1 LDRCEK
7 LKLFF
12 LVQSPDLQII
22 SIQQWYQVSKLLK
35 TNDAAKYLGV
45 SRSSLTNWV
54 KQGLLGSGV
63 TPGGHYR
70 FTADELDKFAEKR
83 GLNIPKAM
91 NDSGKVKILVI
102 DDDAAFREFIK
113 NALDVFSGYELRES
127 IDGMQGALLIGTWQP
142 DLVILDLRMPNM
154 NGVEFCRMLR
164 QNEDTE
170 DVKVIIASAYLSPE
184 AKSDIAKLAVDVVL
198 EKPVRLGSIVAA
210 VEKCT
215 DLKLR

>member
-1 LDRCEK
+1 
-7 LKLFF
+7 
-12 LVQSPDLQII
+12 VA
-22 SIQQWYQVSKLLK
+22 VSKLLK

-70 FTADELDKFAEKR
+70 FTVDELDKFAEKR
-83 GLNIPKAM
+83 GLNIPKTL
-91 NDSGKVKILVI
+91 NDSGKIKILVI
-102 DDDAAFREFIK
+102 DDDNAFREFIK
-113 NALDVFSGYELRES
+113 DALDVFSGFELKEAT
-127 IDGMQGALLIGTWQP
+127 DGMQGALLIGTWQP

-154 NGVEFCRMLR
+154 NGIEFCKLLR
-164 QNEDTE
+164 KNEGTE

-184 AKSDIAKLAVDVVL
+184 AKAEISSLDVDVVL